1 MADQN
6 DPTNPL
12 VALKH
17 SKVEGIATVP
27 ESAAV
32 HLREVGWRDAA
43 KSDQPESSMS
53 PTGVDPAPNN
63 RK

>member
-17 SKVEGIATVP
+17 KDFEENAIVP

-43 KSDQPESSMS
+43 KSDQPEPSMS

>member
-1 MADQN
+1 VADQN

-27 ESAAV
+27 ESTAV

-43 KSDQPESSMS
+43 KSEQPEPSMS

>member
-27 ESAAV
+27 ESTAV

-43 KSDQPESSMS
+43 KSEQPEPSMA